1 LPPTIA
7 TVTSRLLQKL
17 ALALAALAAGGCAT
31 IGGNPLQDVS
41 IQTVDAGDRPIAGM
55 RCHAVNGAAEYFG
68 NSPMFNLEVRR
79 SASDLEIECRRGNL
93 VARGTAV
100 SRGKGLLAG
109 VLPGGTAAIVIDHIS
124 GYRYSY
130 PSWIQLRV
138 GEHLV
143 FDASD
148 DTFSR
153 PVRGLQADTPR

>member
-1 LPPTIA
+1 MTFRFLHN
-7 TVTSRLLQKL
+7 V
-17 ALALAALAAGGCAT
+17 ALALAALALGGCAT
-31 IGGNPLQDVS
+31 ISGSPLQDVS
-41 IQTVDAGDRPIAGM
+41 IQTVDASDKPVAGM
-55 RCHAVNGAAEYFG
+55 RCHAKNGAEEYFG

-79 SASDLEIECRRGNL
+79 SSSNLEIECRRGNL

-100 SRGKGLLAG
+100 SRGEGLLAAA
-109 VLPGGTAAIVIDHIS
+109 LPGGTAAIVIDHIS

-130 PSWIQLRV
+130 PSWILLRV

-148 DTFSR
+148 DTFSH